1 MKKTKIVC
9 TMGPACQNE
18 ETLTKMALAGMN
30 VARLNFSHGDYA
42 EHKKNIDLIKK
53 VREKL
58 HIPLP
63 IMLDTK
69 GPELRIKTFKDGKIT
84 LKEGDAFSF
93 TTEEI
98 EGDQTRVS
106 VSYKGIVND
115 LAKGDTILLNNGLM
129 VFKVTEV
136 TKTEV
141 RTVVEIGGVLSNK
154 KSMFFPDK
162 LLTMTYLSEADKSDI
177 LFGIEQEIDFIAC
190 SFVSKAQDIIDIRNL
205 LKANGNPD
213 IDLIAKIES
222 RAGVNNIDEIL
233 EVSNGI
239 MIGRGDMG
247 VEIPF
252 EELPAIQKHL
262 IDKCRLSGKR
272 CITATEMLE
281 SMINQPRP
289 TRAEISDVANAVY
302 DGTSAIMLSGET
314 AAGRYPVQ
322 AVEAMA
328 RIALETES
336 HLNNKYGDRRCLIL
350 ARSERRALPFRVRIG
365 GRYRR
370 ESHRRLFEDGRHRK
384 ARIPFP
390 SENGYHRHDRRT
402 PFIQKTRPIL
412 GRDPRHERRVHFHGR
427 AFLPRETR
435 GGRDGTREKGRPYR
449 DYGRQSQRQARKFQ
463 RHQHRTD
470 IKV

>member
-141 RTVVEIGGVLSNK
+141 KTVVEIGGVLSNK

-247 VEIPF
+247 VENPF
-252 EELPAIQKHL
+252 
-262 IDKCRLSGKR
+262 
-272 CITATEMLE
+272 
-281 SMINQPRP
+281 
-289 TRAEISDVANAVY
+289 
-302 DGTSAIMLSGET
+302 
-314 AAGRYPVQ
+314 
-322 AVEAMA
+322 VE
-328 RIALETES
+328 
-336 HLNNKYGDRRCLIL
+336 
-350 ARSERRALPFRVRIG
+350 
-365 GRYRR
+365 
-370 ESHRRLFEDGRHRK
+370 
-384 ARIPFP
+384 
-390 SENGYHRHDRRT
+390 
-402 PFIQKTRPIL
+402 
-412 GRDPRHERRVHFHGR
+412 
-427 AFLPRETR
+427 
-435 GGRDGTREKGRPYR
+435 
-449 DYGRQSQRQARKFQ
+449 
-463 RHQHRTD
+463 
-470 IKV
+470 